1 MNEEQVVDV
10 IDELPEEELAKPTDL
25 MVFEVSLNANDLTI
39 LAGHKDEIIDPRAV
53 AIKSAIIDQK
63 TDTLKDRLITARCN
77 LK

>member
-39 LAGHKDEIIDPRAV
+39 LAGHQDEIIDPKGI

-63 TDTLKDRLITARCN
+63 TDTLKVRLITARCN